1 MVLALTHCTEHKMT
15 EFKIVH
21 DVQTGL
27 ITEVPLTDKE
37 IKELEKLRAQA
48 IKEQSLDN
56 EA

>member
-1 MVLALTHCTEHKMT
+1 MALAPTNCLEDKMA

-37 IKELEKLRAQA
+37 IKELEKIRAQA
-48 IKEQSLDN
+48 IKQQSLAD